1 MLRPAVFLALL
12 TVQLLFAVHYVA
24 TKWLLGHLPAPAW
37 VALRVG
43 GAALLL
49 LALAPRARRTWPR
62 DRRTWGQLALL
73 ALFGVVLNQLLFV
86 EGLSR
91 TWPSHSAL
99 INTSIPVSTLALA
112 VLLGRE
118 DVGWRKLVSL
128 VLSLAGVLWLL
139 GSEGFDLDSA
149 TIRGDLMCL
158 ANATSFALYLV
169 LSRSVMSRLDPR
181 TVTALTFLIGSVPV
195 VAYGVP
201 ALAELSWFSIPV
213 AVWWVGA
220 AMIAG
225 PTVGA
230 YLLNNWALA
239 RVESSQVALF
249 IYLQFLLVAPL
260 SAAYLDDPVSWRLAP
275 AAALVFAGVGLSTQA
290 RRRRIPALR
299 KGAASVR

>member
-1 MLRPAVFLALL
+1 V
-12 TVQLLFAVHYVA
+12 
-24 TKWLLGHLPAPAW
+24 
-37 VALRVG
+37 
-43 GAALLL
+43 
-49 LALAPRARRTWPR
+49 
-62 DRRTWGQLALL
+62 L

-112 VLLGRE
+112 VFLGRE
-118 DVGWRKLVSL
+118 DMGWRKLVSL
-128 VLSLAGVLWLL
+128 GLSLGGVLWLL
-139 GSEGFDLDSA
+139 GTQGFDLDSA

-169 LSRSVMSRLDPR
+169 LSRSVMSRMDPL
-181 TVTALTFLIGSVPV
+181 TVTALTFSIGSVPV
-195 VAYGVP
+195 AAYGAP
-201 ALAELSWFSIPV
+201 ALVELSWASIPGS
-213 AVWWVGA
+213 VWWVGA

-260 SAAYLDDPVSWRLAP
+260 SAAYLGDPVSWRLAP
-275 AAALVFAGVGLSTQA
+275 AALLVFAGVGLSTRA
-290 RRRRIPALR
+290 RRRSRARR